1 MPSSASTRG
10 RGPGLHHDR
19 RRTEIADAVL
29 AVVAGR
35 GLPAVSLTE
44 VAAQAGVSPG
54 RVQHYFPTKQK
65 LLEAAFDRGNERS
78 EGRIRARLGAAPGD
92 APPAEVLAVVLDE
105 LIPHDAESRAHMR
118 VRHAF
123 NAGALADDAIA
134 ERVRGL
140 YAGLHGS
147 LAACLARAGAKCLD
161 RAGANAPEAGHEA
174 AAVALVAQAEG
185 LAYHVLLGTTGA
197 VSARHTVRTA
207 LQAALAR

>member
-29 AVVAGR
+29 AVVAER

-78 EGRIRARLGAAPGD
+78 AERIRSRLGAAPAD

-105 LIPHDAESRAHMR
+105 LIPHDAASRAHMR

-123 NAGALADDAIA
+123 NAGALADDPIA

-140 YAGLHGS
+140 YAGLYGS
-147 LAACLARAGAKCLD
+147 LAGCLARAGAS
-161 RAGANAPEAGHEA
+161 APEGGHET

-185 LAYHVLLGTTGA
+185 LAYHVLLGTTRA
-197 VSARHTVRTA
+197 RIARHTVR
-207 LQAALAR
+207 AALDAALGV

>member
-29 AVVAGR
+29 VVVAGR

-44 VAAQAGVSPG
+44 VAAHAGVSPG

-78 EGRIRARLGAAPGD
+78 EERIRARLGAGTAD

-105 LIPHDAESRAHMR
+105 LIPHDEESRAHLR

-134 ERVRGL
+134 ERVRRL

-147 LAACLARAGAKCLD
+147 LAACLARAGG
-161 RAGANAPEAGHEA
+161 REPAGGHEA

-197 VSARHTVRTA
+197 PSARRTLHAA
-207 LQAALAR
+207 LEAALAR